1 MTILAIDQGTTSTR
15 AVLYDP
21 NGTVLGQAQQELSQI
36 YPQPTWVEHDPEE
49 IWQATVAVSQQA
61 VLASGRNSTGVAAI
75 GITNQRETTV
85 VWDRSTGKPVYN
97 AIVWQD
103 RRTADICTAL
113 RADGLEPT
121 VQSKAGLLLDPY
133 FSATKIAWIL
143 DHVEGSRAKAE
154 AGHLAFGTVDC
165 FLLWRLTAA
174 VCTRRTRPTPHVR
187 PFLIYI
193 SKIGTTNSWK
203 RSQSHERSYRQFTIT
218 QQISVHFCV
227 PPPSRQGWD
236 S

>member
-49 IWQATVAVSQQA
+49 IWQATLAVSQKA

-85 VWDRSTGKPVYN
+85 VWDRSTGKPIYN

-143 DHVEGSRAKAE
+143 DHVEGSRAEAE
-154 AGHLAFGTVDC
+154 AGDLAFGTVDC
-165 FLLWRLTAA
+165 FLLWRLTGGAVHATDATNAA
-174 VCTRRTRPTPHVR
+174 RTSLFDIHKQDWDDELLEAFKVPRCLLYTSPSPRDRTRSR
-187 PFLIYI
+187 M
-193 SKIGTTNSWK
+193 
-203 RSQSHERSYRQFTIT
+203 
-218 QQISVHFCV
+218 
-227 PPPSRQGWD
+227 PS
-236 S
+236 SA